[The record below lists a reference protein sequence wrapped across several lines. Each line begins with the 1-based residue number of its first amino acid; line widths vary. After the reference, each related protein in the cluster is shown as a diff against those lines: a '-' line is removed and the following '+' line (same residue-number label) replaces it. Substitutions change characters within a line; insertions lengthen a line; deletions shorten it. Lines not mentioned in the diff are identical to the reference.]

1 MKSNNYRFDI
11 FVSGEESMR
20 LNPLLME
27 KLAGEEEYAA
37 GRDLEEIGAVKTAEE
52 DRGMIRYT
60 VAGQPPHSVTL
71 TRRLVIH
78 CDCDVF
84 LHKGCC
90 RHAVAVWLYADRRKV
105 PESMM
110 KKQAP
115 ETAAE
120 LSDMILREMPAE
132 ANVRLEVTLVLPQKA
147 GQELRIGLRTG
158 EKKLYVIK
166 DIRHFLTALEAGE
179 TIELGKD
186 FVYQPEWMRYSDD
199 DMRVLDLL
207 RKLCSAREP
216 GTTACN
222 PAANRLM
229 RLPEPFAEELLE
241 TIGETTLRV
250 MDQSGKIQHG
260 KPVRGAQVPLH
271 FAVNLGPRGLQVS
284 GRIPPDLQPV
294 TAACTWIIAGGSLI
308 RTEREQIRLIRL
320 IYENQYEGRCL
331 MEYPLSD
338 TERVIGEILPY
349 LKIRG
354 AVEIGETLRK
364 RLVRL
369 PLKTEVYLDRDGKS
383 VIATILFRYGDITLN
398 PFGANEKKITLD
410 KGEQLLLRDA
420 EGEHRVLDI
429 LANAGFRVGKDNIR
443 LSGTDAVF
451 DFVGKGVKR
460 LQEAADVFLSREFKR
475 IVPRRPIM
483 SGSMRMNGDRIEL
496 MLTRDGEP
504 IDEILELMEALSR
517 KRRYF
522 RLRSGEFLD
531 LEDLAGWQETAAG
544 IYEAAVRD
552 GNELNRDTI
561 VLRAYRAGY
570 LTSMLENSGIKI
582 VLDAKVRE
590 LSESL
595 AAGGRETDAPEMA
608 SGVSLRDYQ
617 KRGYEWMIALDRMHM
632 GGILADDMGLG
643 KTAQIIALLIAT
655 REAGRTSL
663 VVAPTS
669 LTYNWLSEFRKFAPN
684 LSVTV
689 LSGNGTQRAGLIR
702 HIISNGDVDVVITS
716 YPLIRRDIGLLKDH
730 QFRFVIL
737 DEAQNIKNAGS
748 VAAQAVKQLQAD
760 TRFALTG
767 TPMENGVGELWS
779 LFDFVLPGYL
789 PGYNTFLRKYQDG
802 ENADDLLKKIHP
814 FLIRR
819 LKQDVLEELPDK
831 METTLTAR
839 MTPEQ
844 EKIYRAALERLRPQI
859 NKLLEEKGAARGR
872 IEVLSAITEL
882 REICCH
888 PSLVMSDYR
897 GESGKE
903 EMLLELLPEMIRD
916 GRRVLLFSQ
925 FTSMLKLLRAR
936 LEENGFSTLYLDGET
951 PAGERLALTE
961 RFNQGEGQI
970 FLISLKAGGSGL
982 NLTGADMVIL
992 YDPWWN
998 PAAEEQATDRAHRIG
1013 QEKKVTVIRMVTGE
1027 TIEEQV
1033 VELGARKKALFERLI
1048 TPGETV
1054 ISAMSE
1060 QEIRALFE

>member
-1 MKSNNYRFDI
+1 MNRGKI
-11 FVSGEESMR
+11 MR

-37 GRDLEEIGAVKTAEE
+37 GRDLEELGAVRIAEE
-52 DRGMIRYT
+52 DKGMLRCT
-60 VAGQPPHSVTL
+60 VSGPDAHSVTL

-84 LHKGCC
+84 LRKGCC
-90 RHAVAVWLYADRRKV
+90 RHAIAVWLYADRRKI

-115 ETAAE
+115 DTAAE
-120 LSDMILREMPAE
+120 LSGIILKEMPAE
-132 ANVRLEVTLVLPQKA
+132 ANVRLEVTLVLPQKP
-147 GQELRIGLRTG
+147 GQDLRIGLRTG

-166 DIRHFLTALEAGE
+166 DIRRFVFASETNE
-179 TIELGKD
+179 TIPLGKD
-186 FVYQPEWMRYSDD
+186 MTYQPEWMRYSDD
-199 DMRVLDLL
+199 DERVLNVL
-207 RKLCSAREP
+207 RKLCSAQEDGGRS
-216 GTTACN
+216 GN
-222 PAANRLM
+222 PAANRLI
-229 RLPEPFAEELLE
+229 RLPDPYAEELLE
-241 TIGETTLRV
+241 PAGDTTIRV
-250 MDQSGKIQHG
+250 MDQSGKIHHCR
-260 KPVRGAQVPLH
+260 PVRGAQLPMH
-271 FAVNLGPRGLQVS
+271 FTVNLGPRGLQLS

-294 TAACTWIIAGGSLI
+294 TANCSWIMTGGNLI
-308 RTEREQIRLIRL
+308 RTEKQQTGLIRL
-320 IYENQYEGRCL
+320 IWENQYEGRAL
-331 MEYPLSD
+331 MEYPLND
-338 TERVIGEILPY
+338 TERVISEVLPY

-354 AVEIGETLRK
+354 AVEIGEELRK

-369 PLKTEVYLDRDGKS
+369 PLKTEVYLDKDGKS
-383 VIATILFRYGDITLN
+383 VIASVRFNYGDIVLN
-398 PFGANEKKITLD
+398 PFGATEKKITLD

-420 EGEHRVLDI
+420 EGEHQILDI
-429 LANAGFRVGKDNIR
+429 LANAGFRVGRENIR
-443 LSGTDAVF
+443 LSGSDAVF
-451 DFVGKGVKR
+451 DFVGKGVKK
-460 LQEAADVFLSREFKR
+460 LQEVSEVFLSRDFKR
-475 IVPRRPIM
+475 IVPRRPAL
-483 SGSMRMNGDRIEL
+483 SGSMRMNGDRLEL

-504 IDEILELMEALSR
+504 IDEIMELMEALSR

-531 LEDLAGWQETAAG
+531 LNDLANWQEAAAA

-552 GNELNRDTI
+552 GNELNRDVI

-570 LTSMLENSGIKI
+570 LTSMLENSGAAITP
-582 VLDAKVRE
+582 DEQVRE

-595 AAGGRETDAPEMA
+595 AKGGTETAAPEMA
-608 SGVSLRDYQ
+608 SGVILRDYQ
-617 KRGYEWMIALDRMHM
+617 KRGYEWMTALDRMHM

-643 KTAQIIALLIAT
+643 KTAQIIALLLAT
-655 REAGRTSL
+655 RESGRTSL

-702 HIISNGDVDVVITS
+702 HIISHGDVDVVITS
-716 YPLIRRDIGLLKDH
+716 YPLIRRDITLLKDF

-802 ENADDLLKKIHP
+802 ENAADLLKRIQP

-831 METTLTAR
+831 MESTLTAR
-839 MTPEQ
+839 MTQEQ

-859 NKLLEEKGAARGR
+859 NKMLEEKGVGRSR

-897 GESGKE
+897 GGSGKE
-903 EMLLELLPEMIRD
+903 EMLLELLPEMIRN
-916 GRRVLLFSQ
+916 GRRILVFSQ
-925 FTSMLKLLRAR
+925 FTSMLRMLRKR
-936 LEENGFSTLYLDGET
+936 IEENGFNTLYLDGDT
-951 PAGERLALTE
+951 PAGERLSLTE
-961 RFNQGEGQI
+961 RFNQGEGQV

-1013 QEKKVTVIRMVTGE
+1013 QQKKVTVIRLVTGE
-1027 TIEEQV
+1027 SIEEQV
-1033 VELGARKKALFERLI
+1033 VELGARKKALFEKLI

-1054 ISAMSE
+1054 LSAMSE
-1060 QEIRALFE
+1060 QEIRALFN

>member
-1 MKSNNYRFDI
+1 
-11 FVSGEESMR
+11 MR

-27 KLAGEEEYAA
+27 KLAGEEEYTA
-37 GRDLEEIGAVKTAEE
+37 GRDLEETGAVKITEE
-52 DRGMIRYT
+52 DKGMIRCA
-60 VAGQPPHSVTL
+60 VGGPGPHNVTL

-84 LHKGCC
+84 LRKGCC
-90 RHAVAVWLYADRRKV
+90 RHAVAVWLYADRRKI

-120 LSDMILREMPAE
+120 LSGIILRDMPAE

-147 GQELRIGLRTG
+147 GQELRLGLRTG

-166 DIRHFLTALEAGE
+166 DIRRFLTSAEAEE
-179 TIELGKD
+179 TIPLGRE

-199 DMRVLDLL
+199 DERLLNLL
-207 RKLCSAREP
+207 RKLCSAQETGSHASIP
-216 GTTACN
+216 
-222 PAANRLM
+222 ANRLI
-229 RLPEPFAEELLE
+229 RLPDPFAEELLE
-241 TIGETTLRV
+241 QTGDTPLRV
-250 MDQSGKIQHG
+250 MDQSGKIIHC
-260 KPVRGAQVPLH
+260 KPVRGAQVPMH
-271 FAVNLGPRGLQVS
+271 FTVNLGPRGLQVS

-294 TAACTWIIAGGSLI
+294 TAGCTWVMTGGNLI
-308 RTEREQIRLIRL
+308 KTEKDQTKLIRL

-331 MEYPLSD
+331 MEYPLND
-338 TERVIGEILPY
+338 TERVIGEVLPY

-354 AVEIGETLRK
+354 AVEIGEELRK

-369 PLKTEVYLDRDGKS
+369 PLKAEVYLDKDGKS
-383 VIATILFRYGDITLN
+383 VIASVRFTYGEIILD
-398 PFGANEKKITLD
+398 PFGAAEKKITLD

-420 EGEHRVLDI
+420 EGEHAVLEI
-429 LANAGFRVGKDNIR
+429 LANAGFRVGRENIR
-443 LSGTDAVF
+443 LSGTNAVF
-451 DFVGKGVKR
+451 DFVSQGVKR
-460 LQEAADVFLSREFKR
+460 LQEVSEVFLSREFKR
-475 IVPRRPIM
+475 IVPRRPIL
-483 SGSMRMNGDRIEL
+483 SGSMRMNGDRLEL

-504 IDEILELMEALSR
+504 VDEILELMEALSR
-517 KRRYF
+517 KQRYF

-531 LEDLAGWQETAAG
+531 LNDLANWQETAAG

-552 GNELNRDTI
+552 GNELNRDSI

-570 LTSMLENSGIKI
+570 LTSMLENSGVKI
-582 VLDAKVRE
+582 ELDDEVRA

-595 AAGGRETDAPEMA
+595 ANGGGEAETPEMA

-643 KTAQIIALLIAT
+643 KTAQIIALLLAT
-655 REAGRTSL
+655 REEGRTSL

-669 LTYNWLSEFRKFAPN
+669 LTYNWLSEFHKFAPN

-702 HIISNGDVDVVITS
+702 HITSNGDVDVVITS
-716 YPLIRRDIGLLKDH
+716 YPLIRRDIPLLKDYR
-730 QFRFVIL
+730 FRFVIL

-802 ENADDLLKKIHP
+802 ENATDLLKRIKP

-844 EKIYRAALERLRPQI
+844 ERIYRAALERLRPQI
-859 NKLLEEKGAARGR
+859 NKLLEEKGAGRGR

-888 PSLVMSDYR
+888 PSLVMSDYK
-897 GESGKE
+897 GGSGKE
-903 EMLLELLPEMIRD
+903 EMLLELLPEMIRN
-916 GRRVLLFSQ
+916 GRRVLIFSQ
-925 FTSMLKLLRAR
+925 FTSMLRLLRGR
-936 LEENGFSTLYLDGET
+936 IEENGYNTLYLDGDT
-951 PAGERLALTE
+951 PAGERLNLTE
-961 RFNQGEGQI
+961 RFNQGEGEI

-1013 QEKKVTVIRMVTGE
+1013 QQKKVAVIRLVTGE

-1054 ISAMSE
+1054 LSAMSE
-1060 QEIRALFE
+1060 QEIRGLFE